1 MRQKPYWHRLVW
13 GLVIALILAV
23 PLWTIN
29 PIPAVAQGVEE
40 YFQIS
45 YDPVSF
51 SKNEIHGSDV
61 FYATISGRATCTK
74 DLPVSASEASITSRI
89 VATHTMSGTRVTLN
103 SSYTVTIKPFP
114 SKEGNTTE
122 INQVVPLQFP
132 AQAESGDYNVIGEL
146 IEAKVKVLFI
156 WGKVTEYLPQSQLM
170 GSIKYTA
177 PESTPTPT
185 PTPTSTPTPTPTSAP
200 PESGI
205 TWWVWLI
212 VTVAVATTIV
222 NIIWYLR
229 HRTTQHN

>member
-1 MRQKPYWHRLVW
+1 LISEFSMRQKTYRHRLVW

-23 PLWTIN
+23 PLWTIS
-29 PIPAVAQGVEE
+29 PLPAVAQSVEE

-51 SKNEIHGSDV
+51 SKNEIHGSEV
-61 FYATISGRATCTK
+61 FDATIHGRATCTK
-74 DLPVSASEASITSRI
+74 DLPVSASEAIITSRV
-89 VATHTMSGTRVTLN
+89 VATHTVSGTRVTLN
-103 SSYTVTIKPFP
+103 PSYTVTIKPFP
-114 SKEGNTTE
+114 SKEGDTTE

-146 IEAKVKVLFI
+146 IEAKVKVVFV
-156 WGKVTEYLPQSQLM
+156 WGD
-170 GSIKYTA
+170 A

-185 PTPTSTPTPTPTSAP
+185 PTPTPASAP

-212 VTVAVATTIV
+212 VAVAVATTMV
-222 NIIWYLR
+222 NIVWYLR